1 MNSVAQVLVRLACSH
16 IGRTFFSSCPSGFKA
31 TKLAPKARLQIP
43 QEGSP
48 VADVL
53 ATASAANGCAWPHGP
68 SDPDAPRPTRVAS
81 DQGRVTRPRHGG
93 PPRRVS
99 TRAELLTRGTRAL
112 IRQKQPDDFPDP
124 TDRRKLCIERCR
136 YQAPVCAQLPA
147 SALQKNA
154 REERGNAQ
162 HAERAP
168 GEGAFAGCHSAQPPA
183 DS

>member
-1 MNSVAQVLVRLACSH
+1 MVRLACSR
-16 IGRTFFSSCPSGFKA
+16 IGSAFFSSRPSGFKA
-31 TKLAPKARLQIP
+31 AELTPKARLQIP

-112 IRQKQPDDFPDP
+112 IRQKQPDESPNP
-124 TDRRKLCIERCR
+124 TDWRKLWIGRCR
-136 YQAPVCAQLPA
+136 HRAPVCAQLPA

-168 GEGAFAGCHSAQPPA
+168 GEASLLDVIRPSPPA